1 MKSLFKIS
9 GAEDW
14 KRLRNELIPGGA
26 HTYSKGDDQFPENAP
41 PALERGDG
49 AWTFAPDGSKLLD
62 MAMGLRS
69 VTLGHCYA
77 PVNAAVADSLNF
89 GSNLSRPSVF
99 EAKYAEN
106 LLRTLRWPAMVKF
119 CKNGSTATSAAVKLS
134 RAYTDRKYIARCRQ
148 QPFFSYDDWFIGS
161 TVCPRGVPEEVGR
174 LTLEF
179 DYDDLASVD
188 RVIDSHPKQIA
199 CLILEPATDRDPSPG
214 FLEGLRD
221 RCTKHGIVLI
231 FDEMILGFRLAL
243 GGGTEYYGVT
253 PDLAT
258 FGKGMGNGFSMAALV
273 GKREIMELGDISGG
287 RRKVFLVSTTHGAE
301 ICALFA
307 SQAVLNVYEEQPV
320 LRELASFGARL
331 KKEFNALST
340 EHGLQNHIRLSGF
353 DAMPTTLVTR
363 DGKPDAELRTLL
375 LQEMIAQGVLM
386 PFLAPSF
393 SHGAT
398 ELEFL
403 LGAFRKVAPILARSL
418 ESGRVRESIRGEVV
432 KPVFREIN

>member
-1 MKSLFKIS
+1 MKELFKFT

-26 HTYSKGDDQFPENAP
+26 HTYSKGDDQFPANAP
-41 PALERGDG
+41 DAFERGEG
-49 AWTFAPDGSKLLD
+49 AWTFAPDGTKLLD

-77 PVNAAVADSLNF
+77 PVNAAVAESLRY
-89 GSNLSRPSVF
+89 GSNFSRPSVF

-106 LLRTLRWPAMVKF
+106 VLRALRWPAMVKF
-119 CKNGSTATSAAVKLS
+119 CKNGSTATSAAVKLA
-134 RAYTDRKYIARCRQ
+134 RAFTERKYAARCRQ

-161 TVCPRGVPEEVGR
+161 TVCPRGVPEEVSR

-179 DYDDLASVD
+179 DYGDLASVD
-188 RVIDSHPKQIA
+188 RLIEAHPDQIA
-199 CLILEPATDRDPSPG
+199 CLILEPATDRDPAPG
-214 FLEGLRD
+214 FLEGLRE
-221 RCTKHGIVLI
+221 RCDKHGIVLI

-243 GGGTEYYGVT
+243 GGGTQRYGVT

-258 FGKGMGNGFSMAALV
+258 FGKGMANGFSMAALA

-301 ICALFA
+301 ISTLFA
-307 SQAVLNVYEEQPV
+307 AQAALNVYEEQPV
-320 LRELASFGARL
+320 LETLARFGAGL
-331 KKEFNALST
+331 KKELNALSK
-340 EHGLQNHIRLSGF
+340 EHGLLDSVRLGGF
-353 DAMPTTLVTR
+353 DAMPTMLVTR
-363 DGKPDAELRTLL
+363 GGKPDAALRTLL
-375 LQEMIAQGVLM
+375 MQEMISHGVLM
-386 PFLAPSF
+386 PYLAPSF
-393 SHGAT
+393 SHGQN

-403 LGAFRKVAPILARSL
+403 LGAFRNAAPSLARAL
-418 ESGRVRESIRGEVV
+418 ESGRVRESVRGDVV